1 MEERLEK
8 YLKYIDTKINE
19 LRDTTTDLASEE
31 ANEMLVTVLFAL
43 MTIMTFMVVML
54 AFTIQSFL
62 LLMF

>member
-54 AFTIQSFL
+54 AFTNQSLL